1 MGEGGVKNP
10 GKLPTSFMDGLKVL
24 RNGNRILIRNAAEVS
39 YLLKNMADQQRK
51 DADDLMM
58 ALAEMEA
65 KAANMEALVVARKQ
79 VECAKPPEKS
89 DT

>member
-1 MGEGGVKNP
+1 
-10 GKLPTSFMDGLKVL
+10 
-24 RNGNRILIRNAAEVS
+24 
-39 YLLKNMADQQRK
+39 MADQQRK